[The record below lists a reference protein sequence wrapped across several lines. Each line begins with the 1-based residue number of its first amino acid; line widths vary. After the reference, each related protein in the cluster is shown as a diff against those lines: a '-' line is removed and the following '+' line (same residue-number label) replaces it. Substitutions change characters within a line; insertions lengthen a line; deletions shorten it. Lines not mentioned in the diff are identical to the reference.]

1 MENLLMRL
9 LAVVNSR
16 LVDETERVIAT
27 NLLKNTDLFHRTD
40 GTNLF
45 CFSRLF
51 ESLLQEAWL

>member
-27 NLLKNTDLFHRTD
+27 NLLKNIRKEGMIINVKRTA
-40 GTNLF
+40 TL
-45 CFSRLF
+45 
-51 ESLLQEAWL
+51 